1 MKTKLLLLL
10 LLANF
15 SIYAQ
20 YTSIPDAN
28 FEKKLIALGIDSGTA
43 DGQVLTSKISG
54 VTSLDVSR
62 NSIADLTGIQNFTSL
77 TKLDCSGNA
86 LTSINLSKNVN
97 LKILYIYSNQL
108 ASLDISNNTGLN
120 ELSAGS
126 NQLTSIDF
134 SKNTSLTLIGLS
146 KNKLTGV
153 DFSFLTS
160 LITLSVEQN
169 NLQNINVT
177 NNSTLENL
185 YVTSTGLTTLD
196 ISQNTAL
203 KSLDCDK
210 NDLTALDLSHNSF
223 LRYLRCSST
232 KVTSLDLSS
241 NPLLESIIVTDNL
254 LTSLNVSN
262 NPLIWEFW
270 CQRNKLTTIDVSHVT
285 ELKTFVC
292 SENLIETF
300 DVRSNAKLSSLSCGQ
315 KTLKSVDVTQNPL
328 LTFLSIDQSSQLT
341 SVDISQNPLL
351 NHIDSDNTG
360 LTSIDL
366 SHNLL
371 LADISISSPAL
382 KELDLSKNTALT
394 SFRSNNGNALGSLN
408 LKNGNNLKLQYL
420 SFTANAS
427 LDCVQVDD
435 ADYANTNWST
445 FKPAKATFSLDCNS
459 IPYTLIPDLN
469 FEKKLISFGIDFG
482 APDGKVKTASIE
494 NVTSLDLSSSAIKDL
509 TGIQDF
515 ASLTYLNCYS
525 DSITSLDL
533 SHNTK
538 LEELYA
544 PGTLLTSLNVS
555 NNTALTTLTCSYGK
569 LTTVDISALTALKKL
584 DIKNNA
590 LSVLDV
596 SNNTAL
602 TDLDTRNNQLTSLNV
617 SNNTQLVNLY
627 SGTNQL
633 TTLDISAN
641 TALKELMVDSNKL
654 TVLNVS
660 KNPELTLI
668 DAKNNQ
674 LATFDISTNS
684 KVAKLNL
691 RNNLLTS
698 LNLKNGFNST
708 LSLAD
713 TDFRINAGLKCI
725 QVDDVAYSEANW
737 SNLKDVNAKYNLD
750 CTAYTLIPDSK
761 FEQKLIDLG
770 IDKDGK
776 NGKVLTASIAVV
788 KDLNVQFSEI
798 ADLTGIEDFTS
809 LEFLNCQY
817 NNLTAL
823 NLSKNL
829 NLIELYCHE
838 NLLTVLNVAANSN
851 LTTLQ
856 VNKNKIKSLDVSKNK
871 KLVSLNASENDL
883 SYLNL
888 QNGNNTAFTSV
899 FMLKNSKLTCI
910 LVDDTSYSVA
920 NWSTG
925 KDISASFN
933 IDCTPYTLIPDANFE
948 QKLINLGIDTDGKN
962 GKVKTASI
970 ASVTTLD
977 ISSSAIANLTGIQ
990 DFTSLTILNFS
1001 TNTVASYNPANNP
1014 LLTELRVAY
1023 NSLTSLDIS
1032 KNPALLYIDFSNN
1045 NLSSLNLKNGQN
1057 TKLDWFSVNFT
1068 KNPSLSCIQVDDAA
1082 YSNDNWNGKLDK
1094 TSFFAVDCSSFTLI
1108 PDANFEQALIDLKID
1123 IDGKNGKVLTSSI
1136 AVVKDLDVELN
1147 EIADLTGIEG
1157 FASLE
1162 FLNCQFNDLTSLN
1175 LSKNLNLI
1183 ELYCHGNLLTALDL
1197 AANKNLTTL
1206 QANKNKI
1213 KSLDISKNT
1222 SLVYINA
1229 SENALE
1235 TLNLKNGN
1243 NINFTTAFMFSNPAL
1258 KCITVDN
1265 ASFASTSGVFFKDA
1279 TASYSNSC
1287 SLGLEDSVF
1296 NHAVVYPNPTK
1307 GEVTIDNVSLEKATV
1322 YNSLGQLVK
1331 SFTLDTA
1338 NSSNT
1343 INLSGLPKGIYY
1355 VYLINQDASSAKKII
1370 VE

>member
-20 YTSIPDAN
+20 YTAIPDAN
-28 FEKKLIALGIDSGTA
+28 FEKKLIALGIDSGTV
-43 DGQVLTSKISG
+43 DGQVLTSKVSD

-62 NSIADLTGIQNFTSL
+62 NSIADLTGIQDFTSL

-86 LTSINLSKNVN
+86 LTSINLTKNVN
-97 LKILYIYSNQL
+97 LIFLYIYSNQL
-108 ASLDISNNTGLN
+108 TSLDISNNTALN
-120 ELSAGS
+120 EISAGS

-134 SKNTSLTLIGLS
+134 SKNMSLTLIGLS
-146 KNKLTGV
+146 KNKLTGLDV
-153 DFSFLTS
+153 SFLPS

-203 KSLDCDK
+203 KGLDCDK
-210 NDLTALDLSHNSF
+210 NALTTLDLSHNSF

-241 NPLLESIIVTDNL
+241 NPLLESIIVIDNL

-270 CQRNKLTTIDVSHVT
+270 CQRNKLTTIDVSSVT
-285 ELKTFVC
+285 ALKTFVC
-292 SENLIETF
+292 SDNLIETF

-341 SVDISQNPLL
+341 SIDISQNPLL

-366 SHNLL
+366 SHNVLL
-371 LADISISSPAL
+371 NDISINSPVL
-382 KELDLSKNTALT
+382 TELDLSKNTALT
-394 SFRSNNGNALGSLN
+394 RFRSNNGNALRSVN
-408 LKNGNNLKLQYL
+408 LQNGNNLKLESFNL
-420 SFTANAS
+420 SANSS
-427 LDCVQVDD
+427 LDCIQVDD
-435 ADYANTNWST
+435 VDYATTNWSAY
-445 FKPAKATFSLDCNS
+445 KPSQASFNLDCNA
-459 IPYTLIPDLN
+459 IAYTLIPDLN
-469 FEKKLISFGIDFG
+469 FEKELISLKIDFG
-482 APDGKVKTASIE
+482 TPDGKIKTSRIE
-494 NVTSLDLSSSAIKDL
+494 NVTSLDVSWSSIADL

-515 ASLTYLNCYS
+515 KSLTYLNCNS
-525 DSITSLDL
+525 NSIASLDL

-544 PGTLLTSLNVS
+544 PSNLLTSLNVS
-555 NNTALTTLTCSYGK
+555 KNTALTTLTCSYGK
-569 LTTVDISALTALKKL
+569 LTTIDVSALTALKKL

-590 LSVLDV
+590 LTTLDV
-596 SNNTAL
+596 SA
-602 TDLDTRNNQLTSLNV
+602 
-617 SNNTQLVNLY
+617 NTQLVNLY
-627 SGTNQL
+627 CGKNQL
-633 TTLDISAN
+633 TALDLSAN
-641 TALKELMVDSNKL
+641 TSLKEIMVDSNKL

-660 KNPELTLI
+660 KNPELTTI

-674 LATFDISTNS
+674 LATFDISTND
-684 KVAKLNL
+684 KLVKLNL

-698 LNLKNGFNST
+698 LNLKNSFNTNLT
-708 LSLAD
+708 LTD
-713 TDFRINAGLKCI
+713 TDFRINTGLKCI
-725 QVDDVAYSEANW
+725 QVDDVTYSDANW
-737 SNLKDVNAKYNLD
+737 ANIKDVTAKYNLD
-750 CTAYTLIPDSK
+750 CTAYTLIPDPK

-817 NNLTAL
+817 NNLTSL

-829 NLIELYCHE
+829 NLTELYCHE
-838 NLLTVLNVAANSN
+838 NLLTVLDVAVNSN

-856 VNKNKIKSLDVSKNK
+856 VNKNKIKSLDLSKNK

-883 SYLNL
+883 NYLNL

-899 FMLKNSKLTCI
+899 FMLKNPKLTCI
-910 LVDDTSYSVA
+910 LVDDTSYA
-920 NWSTG
+920 IAKWSAG
-925 KDISASFN
+925 KDVAASFN
-933 IDCTPYTLIPDANFE
+933 VDCTAYTLIPDANFE

-970 ASVTTLD
+970 ASVGTLD

-990 DFTSLTILNFS
+990 DFASLTILNFS
-1001 TNTVASYNPANNP
+1001 TNNVASYNPANNP
-1014 LLTELRVAY
+1014 LLTELRVDY
-1023 NSLTSLDIS
+1023 NALTTLDIS
-1032 KNPALLYIDFSNN
+1032 KNPNLVYINFSNN

-1068 KNPSLSCIQVDDAA
+1068 KNPSLSCIQVDDVA

-1136 AVVKDLDVELN
+1136 AVVKDLNVELN

-1183 ELYCHGNLLTALDL
+1183 ELYCHGNLLTALDV

-1229 SENALE
+1229 SENALG

-1243 NINFTTAFMFSNPAL
+1243 NTNFTTAFMFSNTAL

-1265 ASFASTSGVFFKDA
+1265 PSFASTSGVFFKDA
-1279 TASYSNSC
+1279 AASYSDSC
-1287 SLGLEDSVF
+1287 SLGLSDSVF

>member
-20 YTSIPDAN
+20 YTAIPDAN
-28 FEKKLIALGIDSGTA
+28 FENKLIALGIDSGTA
-43 DGQVLTSKISG
+43 DGQVLTSKVSG

-62 NSIADLTGIQNFTSL
+62 NSIADLTGIQDFTSL
-77 TKLDCSGNA
+77 TKLDCSGNT
-86 LTSINLSKNVN
+86 LTSINLSKNIN

-153 DFSFLTS
+153 DVSFLPS
-160 LITLSVEQN
+160 LITLSVERN

-177 NNSTLENL
+177 NNSTLKNL
-185 YVTSTGLTTLD
+185 YVTLTGLTTLD
-196 ISQNTAL
+196 ISQNIAL
-203 KSLDCDK
+203 ENLDCDG
-210 NDLTALDLSHNSF
+210 NAITTLDLSHNSL

-270 CQRNKLTTIDVSHVT
+270 CQRNKLTTIDVSNVT
-285 ELKTFVC
+285 ALKTFVC

-300 DVRSNAKLSSLSCGQ
+300 NVRSNAKLSSLSCGQ

-371 LADISISSPAL
+371 LADISINSPVL

-435 ADYANTNWST
+435 ADYANANWSA
-445 FKPAKATFSLDCNS
+445 FKPTKATFSTDCNA

-469 FEKKLISFGIDFG
+469 FEKKLISLGIDFG
-482 APDGKVKTASIE
+482 APDGKVKTSRIE
-494 NVTSLDLSSSAIKDL
+494 NVTTLDVSWSSIADL

-515 ASLTYLNCYS
+515 KSLTYLNCYVN
-525 DSITSLDL
+525 SITSLNL

-544 PGTLLTSLNVS
+544 PSTLLTSLNVS
-555 NNTALTTLTCSYGK
+555 NNTSLTTLTCSNGK

-584 DIKNNA
+584 DIRNNA
-590 LSVLDV
+590 LTALDV
-596 SNNTAL
+596 SG
-602 TDLDTRNNQLTSLNV
+602 
-617 SNNTQLVNLY
+617 NTQLVNLY
-627 SGTNQL
+627 CGNNQL
-633 TTLDISAN
+633 TALDLSAN
-641 TALKELMVDSNKL
+641 TSLKELIVDSNKL

-674 LATFDISTNS
+674 LTTFDVSTNS
-684 KVAKLNL
+684 KLVKLGL
-691 RNNLLTS
+691 SNNLLTS
-698 LNLKNGFNST
+698 LNLKNSNNTNLT
-708 LSLAD
+708 LPD
-713 TDFRINAGLKCI
+713 TNFKNNLSLKCI
-725 QVDDVAYSEANW
+725 QVDDVAYSDANW
-737 SNLKDVNAKYNLD
+737 ATIKDVNAKYNLD
-750 CTAYTLIPDSK
+750 CTAYTLIPDAN

-817 NNLTAL
+817 NNLTSL

-838 NLLTVLNVAANSN
+838 NLLTVLDVAVNSN

-856 VNKNKIKSLDVSKNK
+856 VNKNKIKSLDLSKNK

-883 SYLNL
+883 NYLNL

-899 FMLKNSKLTCI
+899 VMLKNPKLTCI
-910 LVDDTSYSVA
+910 LVDDTSYA
-920 NWSTG
+920 ITNWSTG

-933 IDCTPYTLIPDANFE
+933 VDCTPYTLIPDANFE

-990 DFTSLTILNFS
+990 DFTSLKILNFS

-1136 AVVKDLDVELN
+1136 AVVKDLNVELN

-1157 FASLE
+1157 FVSLE

-1183 ELYCHGNLLTALDL
+1183 ELYCHGNLLTALDV

-1243 NINFTTAFMFSNPAL
+1243 NINFTTAFMFTNPAL

-1331 SFTLDTA
+1331 SFNLDTA
-1338 NSSNT
+1338 DSSNT